1 MRTTG
6 QSIGLGLG
14 IALPTALLIL
24 GPPDGLSPNAW
35 TAAALIVLMATWWV
49 SEALPIAVT
58 SLLPMVVLPLG
69 GVASFK
75 VAAAPYASPIVML
88 LMGGFIIAKSVERW
102 NLHERVA
109 LNIVLRSGSNQAA
122 LVAGFMAA
130 AALLSMWISN
140 TATTI
145 MLLPIAISV
154 AQSVLGKDSLS
165 APFTLALL
173 LGLAYGAS
181 IGGLGTPVGTPTN
194 LIVIGYLTEQTGTQI
209 SFARWMLIGL
219 PVVCLMLPA
228 AWLTLT
234 RWAFALDRGHAGDA
248 RDMLRQRLIALGR
261 ISTPERRVLAVFCV
275 IAGAWIFRKLLNDV
289 SLFGAQPFAGLSDP
303 LIAIAGAVA
312 FFLVPSGSAQEKGA
326 MLLDWETAVR
336 IPWGVV
342 LLFGG
347 GLSMASAITNTGLA
361 AWLGG
366 EMASVT
372 QLPLLAIMAILTA
385 FVIFA
390 TEVSSN
396 VATASALL
404 PVIGAI
410 ASAGGADPILLAMP
424 VAMATSCAF
433 MLPMATGP
441 NAIIFSSGQ
450 ITMAQMAAVGI
461 RLNVVGVVLISLA
474 SYALVPAIFGR

>member
-1 MRTTG
+1 
-6 QSIGLGLG
+6 
-14 IALPTALLIL
+14 
-24 GPPDGLSPNAW
+24 
-35 TAAALIVLMATWWV
+35 
-49 SEALPIAVT
+49 
-58 SLLPMVVLPLG
+58 
-69 GVASFK
+69 
-75 VAAAPYASPIVML
+75 
-88 LMGGFIIAKSVERW
+88 
-102 NLHERVA
+102 
-109 LNIVLRSGSNQAA
+109 
-122 LVAGFMAA
+122 
-130 AALLSMWISN
+130 
-140 TATTI
+140 
-145 MLLPIAISV
+145 
-154 AQSVLGKDSLS
+154 
-165 APFTLALL
+165 
-173 LGLAYGAS
+173 LAYGAS

-424 VAMATSCAF
+424 VAMAASCAF